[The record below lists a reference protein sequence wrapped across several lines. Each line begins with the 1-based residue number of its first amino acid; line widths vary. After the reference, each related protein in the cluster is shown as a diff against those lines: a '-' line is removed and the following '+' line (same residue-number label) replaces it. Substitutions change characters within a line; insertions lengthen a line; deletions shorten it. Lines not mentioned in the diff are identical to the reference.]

1 MYIHLK
7 KKKNLMIVKPLN
19 HESNLLYFYYTISTV
34 LQEKQKFFIKIIFMT
49 INHQHKIVQSIL
61 LKLKITVQITK
72 Y

>member
-1 MYIHLK
+1 MSLIYYIFIIQYLQY
-7 KKKNLMIVKPLN
+7 V
-19 HESNLLYFYYTISTV
+19 
-34 LQEKQKFFIKIIFMT
+34 QEKQKFFIKIIFMT